1 MKCRHNPLRGRRL
14 RFVAA
19 RRGKELTRRAG
30 RKENPYSAKK
40 ACNGWYCSRYSLA
53 CYSTSG
59 EDMGRREQ
67 AGSLVAPGGEGS
79 RFATTRWSVVL
90 AAGQANCTESRE
102 ALSTLCGLYWYPLYA
117 YSRRRGIDPDSAA
130 DVTQGFFARLLE
142 QNIVRGADRQLGK
155 FRSYLLGAFKH
166 YLSHD
171 WARARAQ
178 KRGGGRKFIPL
189 DPQNAETRYGL
200 EPSHNLT
207 ADRLFDKQWALR
219 VLELAMEELRHRC
232 LRAGKERQFERFKPF
247 LSGGRGSEYREA
259 GTELALSE
267 GAVRVL
273 VHRLRRR
280 YRELLRE
287 QIQRTVESPEQVD
300 EEIRHLFAAISA

>member
-1 MKCRHNPLRGRRL
+1 M
-14 RFVAA
+14 A
-19 RRGKELTRRAG
+19 
-30 RKENPYSAKK
+30 
-40 ACNGWYCSRYSLA
+40 
-53 CYSTSG
+53 
-59 EDMGRREQ
+59 RREQ
-67 AGSLVAPGGEGS
+67 AGLSVAPKGEGC

-90 AAGQANCTESRE
+90 AAGQTNCTESRE

-117 YSRRRGIDPDSAA
+117 YARRRGIDADSAA

-142 QNIVRGADRQLGK
+142 QKIVRGADRQLGR

-166 YLSHD
+166 YLSHE

-189 DPQNAETRYGL
+189 DPQNAEARYGL
-200 EPSHNLT
+200 EPSHDLT

-232 LRAGKERQFERFKPF
+232 LRAGKERQFERFKRF
-247 LSGGRGSEYREA
+247 LSGGTGSEYRDA
-259 GTELALSE
+259 GSELALSE

-287 QIQRTVESPEQVD
+287 QIRRTVESPEQVE